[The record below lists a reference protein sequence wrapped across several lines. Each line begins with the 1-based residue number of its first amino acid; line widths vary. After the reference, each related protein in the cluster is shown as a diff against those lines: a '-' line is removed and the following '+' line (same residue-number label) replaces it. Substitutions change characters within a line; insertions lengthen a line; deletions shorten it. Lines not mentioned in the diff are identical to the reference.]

1 MKKTLLALL
10 LLLFSSKAVVAK
22 DYQIQGATY
31 QITEKD
37 FLKDISEKLQAA
49 QKDGKIAKFQNDL
62 KTQMVTSVNSPKGV
76 DEITKAATNREWL
89 FDPSISKPTDL
100 ADQTGKVF
108 YRAGTKVNPLDYIS
122 MTQALIFIDGTD
134 ETQVKWALK
143 KYKQLKSKAK
153 IILIRGRI
161 IDLMR
166 LKKVRLYFDQG
177 GNLTSKFNIK
187 AVPAVVEQEGK
198 MLKVREVAL
207 WEKLLF

>member
-1 MKKTLLALL
+1 MKKTLLVLL

-22 DYQIQGATY
+22 DYGIQGATY

-37 FLKDISEKLQAA
+37 FLKDIQEKLQAA
-49 QKDGKIAKFQNDL
+49 QKDGKLAKFQNDL

-76 DEITKAATNREWL
+76 EGITKASTNREWF
-89 FDPSISKPTDL
+89 FDPSVSKPTDL

-122 MTQALIFIDGTD
+122 MTQALIFIDGDD

-143 KYKQLKSKAK
+143 QYKQLKSKAK
-153 IILIRGRI
+153 IILIRGKI

-166 LKKVRLYFDQG
+166 VKKVRLYFDQG
-177 GNLTSKFNIK
+177 GNLINKFSIK

-198 MLKVREVAL
+198 MLKVRDVAL
-207 WEKLLF
+207 

>member
-10 LLLFSSKAVVAK
+10 LLLFSSKVVAAK
-22 DYQIQGATY
+22 DYQIQGTTY

-37 FLKDISEKLQAA
+37 FLKDIQEKLQAA
-49 QKDGKIAKFQNDL
+49 QKDGKLAKFQNDL
-62 KTQMVTSVNSPKGV
+62 KTQMATSVNSPKGV
-76 DEITKAATNREWL
+76 ESITKASANREWF
-89 FDPSISKPTDL
+89 FDPSVSKPTDL

-122 MTQALIFIDGTD
+122 MTQALIFIDGDD

-143 KYKQLKSKAK
+143 QHKQLKSKAK
-153 IILIRGRI
+153 IILIRGKI

-177 GNLTSKFNIK
+177 GNLTNKFSIK

-207 WEKLLF
+207 

>member
-143 KYKQLKSKAK
+143 QHKQLKSKAK

-207 WEKLLF
+207 

>member
-22 DYQIQGATY
+22 DYGIQGTTY

-37 FLKDISEKLQAA
+37 FLKDIQEKLQAA
-49 QKDGKIAKFQNDL
+49 QKDGKLAKFQNDL

-76 DEITKAATNREWL
+76 EGITKASTNREWF
-89 FDPSISKPTDL
+89 FDPSVSKPTDL

-122 MTQALIFIDGTD
+122 MTQALIFIDGDD
-134 ETQVKWALK
+134 EAQVKWALK
-143 KYKQLKSKAK
+143 QHKQLKSKAK
-153 IILIRGRI
+153 IILIRGKI

-177 GNLTSKFNIK
+177 GNLINKFSIK

-207 WEKLLF
+207 

>member
-22 DYQIQGATY
+22 DYGIHGTTY
-31 QITEKD
+31 QISEKD
-37 FLKDISEKLQAA
+37 FLKDIQEKLQAA
-49 QKDGKIAKFQNDL
+49 QKDGKLAKFQNDL

-76 DEITKAATNREWL
+76 DGITKAATNREWF

-122 MTQALIFIDGTD
+122 MTQVLIFIDGTD
-134 ETQVKWALK
+134 EAQVKWALK
-143 KYKQLKSKAK
+143 QHKQLKSKAK

-166 LKKVRLYFDQG
+166 TRKVRLYFDQG
-177 GNLTSKFNIK
+177 GNLTNKFSIK

-207 WEKLLF
+207 

>member
-1 MKKTLLALL
+1 MKKTLLVLL

-22 DYQIQGATY
+22 DYGIQGATY

-37 FLKDISEKLQAA
+37 FLKDIQEKLQAA
-49 QKDGKIAKFQNDL
+49 QKDGKLAKFQNDL

-76 DEITKAATNREWL
+76 EGITKASTNREWF
-89 FDPSISKPTDL
+89 FDPSVSKPTDL

-122 MTQALIFIDGTD
+122 MTQALIFIDGDD

-143 KYKQLKSKAK
+143 QYKQLKSKAK
-153 IILIRGRI
+153 IILIRGKI

-166 LKKVRLYFDQG
+166 VKKVRLYFDQG
-177 GNLTSKFNIK
+177 GNLINKFSIK

-207 WEKLLF
+207 

>member
-22 DYQIQGATY
+22 DYGIQGSTY

-37 FLKDISEKLQAA
+37 FLKDIQEKLQAA
-49 QKDGKIAKFQNDL
+49 QKDGKLAKFQNDM
-62 KTQMVTSVNSPKGV
+62 KTQMVASVNSPKEVGG
-76 DEITKAATNREWL
+76 ITKAAGNREWL
-89 FDPSISKPTDL
+89 FDPSVSKPTDL

-108 YRAGTKVNPLDYIS
+108 YRAGTKVNPLDYLS
-122 MTQALIFIDGTD
+122 MTQALLFIDGDD

-143 KYKQLKSKAK
+143 QHKQRKSKAK
-153 IILIRGRI
+153 IILIRGKI

-166 LKKVRLYFDQG
+166 TRKVRLYFDQG
-177 GNLTSKFNIK
+177 GNLTNKFGIK

-207 WEKLLF
+207 

>member
-1 MKKTLLALL
+1 MKKTLLVLL

-22 DYQIQGATY
+22 DYGIHGTTY
-31 QITEKD
+31 QISEKD

-49 QKDGKIAKFQNDL
+49 QKDGKLAKFQNDL

-76 DEITKAATNREWL
+76 DGITKASTNREWF

-122 MTQALIFIDGTD
+122 MTQALIFIDGDD
-134 ETQVKWALK
+134 EIQVKWALK
-143 KYKQLKSKAK
+143 QYKQLKSKAK
-153 IILIRGRI
+153 IILIRGKI

-166 LKKVRLYFDQG
+166 AKKVRFYFDQG
-177 GNLTSKFNIK
+177 GNLTSKFSIK

-207 WEKLLF
+207 